1 MNNNQDQVEKSLIEI
16 QEYLESM
23 EKFSD
28 NKNHIIMDDVSLGI
42 AVQGQLEMIPI
53 SLNNDEELGKS
64 GIKEV
69 SQPELQ
75 KPVEAGANTKF
86 QINWFN
92 LKMIFIGTTALMF
105 ARINGK
111 W

>member
-28 NKNHIIMDDVSLGI
+28 NKNHIIMDDVSFGI
-42 AVQGQLEMIPI
+42 AASQGQLEMIPV
-53 SLNNDEELGKS
+53 SLGNDEELGKS
-64 GIKEV
+64 DIKEV

-105 ARINGK
+105 ARING
-111 W
+111 